1 MLETLVKLHK
11 VLVNSVMA
19 FGGGIGKNNLLVV
32 YRYGC
37 ELSVGR
43 SGFSGIFIII
53 RKW

>member
-1 MLETLVKLHK
+1 MFEALVKLHK

-19 FGGGIGKNNLLVV
+19 SGGGIGKNNLLVV

-43 SGFSGIFIII
+43 SGFS
-53 RKW
+53 RRSVRQQKW